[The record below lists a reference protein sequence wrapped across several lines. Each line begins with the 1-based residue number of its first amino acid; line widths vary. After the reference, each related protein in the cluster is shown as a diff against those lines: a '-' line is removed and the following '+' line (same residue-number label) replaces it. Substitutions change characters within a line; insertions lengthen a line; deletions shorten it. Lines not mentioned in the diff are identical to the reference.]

1 MKHSKSRGFTMVEVL
16 IVVVIIS
23 LLSTLALSSYGEYI
37 RKARRA
43 DAKADLLE
51 LAQLIERNYTES
63 NRFHQ
68 DVTGTAYAL
77 EFTQSPQQGR
87 AFYNLSFVAGQPTT
101 TTYTIQAVP
110 TGSQT
115 DDSRCM
121 ILRLDHTGNR
131 TATGTGGTAE
141 CW

>member
-1 MKHSKSRGFTMVEVL
+1 MRQSKTRGFTLVEVL

-23 LLSTLALSSYGEYI
+23 LLAGLALSSYGNYI

-63 NRFHQ
+63 NSFAVDAAGNAYTLPFNRSPA
-68 DVTGTAYAL
+68 TG
-77 EFTQSPQQGR
+77 R
-87 AFYNLSFVAGQPTT
+87 IFYNLSLNPAPTA

-115 DDSRCM
+115 DDTLCM
-121 ILRLDHTGNR
+121 TLSLNQAGQRFESGS
-131 TATGTGGTAE
+131 GTVAD

>member
-1 MKHSKSRGFTMVEVL
+1 MKHTKSRGFTLVEVL
-16 IVVVIIS
+16 IVIVIIG
-23 LLSTLALSSYGEYI
+23 LLSSLALSSYGEYV

-63 NRFHQ
+63 HRFNR
-68 DVTGTAYAL
+68 DAAGNNYAL
-77 EFTQSPQQGR
+77 EFNQSPQQGR
-87 AFYNLSFVAGQPTT
+87 AFYNLSFAGTPTT

-115 DDSRCM
+115 KDGRCM
-121 ILRLDHTGNR
+121 TLTLNQAGVR
-131 TATGTGGTAE
+131 TVSGSGTVAD